1 MYHIF
6 IFLTHPSIHPVL
18 LPNPPLPLVI
28 HPLLVHHKVQP
39 PSLAANHHKCYE
51 RCVSADNTTGNN
63 WLWDCSWVTATA
75 TVLVVVVVVVNVG
88 RLNDKYLA
96 DIITCTQGCFSN

>member
-6 IFLTHPSIHPVL
+6 IFLTHPSIHPA
-18 LPNPPLPLVI
+18 LVI

-39 PSLAANHHKCYE
+39 PSPAANHHKCYE